1 MPENFNPFVPN
12 ASYPYP
18 LKTSGNL
25 VFRGLRKSALD
36 TNGLKEHILVHD
48 VLLFL
53 HKTLIKD
60 FRLLTF
66 NPELIQAKSTMLHM

>member
-25 VFRGLRKSALD
+25 VFRGSRKSALD

-48 VLLFL
+48 VLLTL

>member
-53 HKTLIKD
+53 HKTYQRFSSL
-60 FRLLTF
+60 
-66 NPELIQAKSTMLHM
+66 NIQSRVNSS